1 MFELCSLQ
9 TEQPYKKNQKLLN
22 QLQYCEE
29 TGIPLVVLIGENEIL
44 KNVVKIRIVAT
55 REEVGDRLGLHLR
68 GCLTSLQAQKKTHSE
83 CTGWCLGGAWLLQLF
98 RKINHPIQ
106 QGGNNNWLFVKRRH
120 HFLMYCSV
128 CTIVSRVGGVT
139 SVGCG

>member
-1 MFELCSLQ
+1 MFELCCLQ

-55 REEVGDRLGLHLR
+55 REEVGD
-68 GCLTSLQAQKKTHSE
+68 SQ
-83 CTGWCLGGAWLLQLF
+83 WLGGN
-98 RKINHPIQ
+98 I
-106 QGGNNNWLFVKRRH
+106 
-120 HFLMYCSV
+120 
-128 CTIVSRVGGVT
+128 
-139 SVGCG
+139 